1 MVYQFLSITL
11 KITLSLVFDF
21 KGILQHFKFENW
33 RIRFLMSRTGHIT
46 FCFDYTFGTSK
57 RQNKSLKK
65 SLPKGTQW
73 VGFDT
78 VKSAK
83 VKADYIKSKGLGGA
97 MFWDVATDDFNV
109 SFSQTISTLQST
121 RIVLIFL
128 KSEFIFSPSLIAL
141 LGLIIGSMPPNN
153 SIVVIT
159 P

>member
-1 MVYQFLSITL
+1 MTI
-11 KITLSLVFDF
+11 
-21 KGILQHFKFENW
+21 H
-33 RIRFLMSRTGHIT
+33 
-46 FCFDYTFGTSK
+46 TFGTSK

-83 VKADYIKSKGLGGA
+83 VKADYIKTKGLGGA

-121 RIVLIFL
+121 RIVLNFVNLNSFFL
-128 KSEFIFSPSLIAL
+128 CL
-141 LGLIIGSMPPNN
+141 
-153 SIVVIT
+153 
-159 P
+159 